1 VYFVFR
7 GISES
12 HMDAIE
18 AVLERHKL
26 ALVTQLADGESRL
39 VGIVGV
45 EERRAWEIISRLGA
59 GASDDVAAAIGL
71 SLDAAER
78 MLDTL
83 WRRRLVIRYDDGY
96 VAVGSA
102 TVSSQPI
109 RLDS

>member
-1 VYFVFR
+1 
-7 GISES
+7 
-12 HMDAIE
+12 MDAIE

-26 ALVTQLADGESRL
+26 ALVTQHADGESRL

-45 EERRAWEIISRLGA
+45 EERRAWEIISHLGA
-59 GASDDVAAAIGL
+59 GASADVADAIGL
-71 SLDAAER
+71 SRDDAER

-83 WRRRLVIRYDDGY
+83 WRRRLVIRYDNGY

-102 TVSSQPI
+102 TVRAEPM